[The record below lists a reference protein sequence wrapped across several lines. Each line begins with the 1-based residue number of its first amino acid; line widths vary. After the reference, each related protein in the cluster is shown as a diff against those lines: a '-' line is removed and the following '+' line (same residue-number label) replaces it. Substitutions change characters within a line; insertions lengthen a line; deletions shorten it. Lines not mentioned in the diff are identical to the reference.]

1 MAANISASP
10 NRATHST
17 AFKLLQTARARSAQ
31 SLALTGNLALSLI
44 SLAALIATSEGGTAL
59 AQTKGSSYDSLLRQ
73 ATQTADN
80 GNMLQAIN
88 NLTLTIE
95 KYPNR
100 PEAFLH
106 RALVRRQIG
115 DLKGAL
121 LDLDKALALQPN
133 YVSALIQRAAVRHRL
148 SDSKAAK
155 VDIERAVSLAP
166 GNAQAYAERS
176 AIKYAL
182 GDLQGALADYNTS
195 ATINPE
201 MGKRFNKALKPTV
214 NAGFNDYVKVNA
226 DQDSKGDSKGES
238 KAESKLETKPETRT
252 ETRAENKAEPI
263 KNIAIRT
270 SQIQADFKIEGNGLA
285 PDAVPPQLAQFTSGQ
300 AGQVQNQT
308 INTDKVKLV
317 KRQPLKAIGSNSANL
332 QTNLQTNLQAHNQ
345 AQSRAKNSAYGGQ
358 PAKAENANAQSKIN
372 SSPGKYTSRELAHL
386 NNEAAKAISA
396 KQFDKAIDMLEKIV
410 SSSPGYMHARD
421 NLVIAHN
428 NRGLQQALRNPKEA
442 IKEFRAALFL
452 DTAREVS
459 RRNLNSMMKEAGLN
473 PLDAAERS
481 REAAKLI
488 EAGDLDGAFVELS
501 EALRLQNDRGTRMQL
516 ARLID
521 KMENR
526 DSEQAAFAI
535 LENSPP
541 TSASNSQPNAQ
552 PYIEEQAAPSQESST
567 KLAQA
572 NEPAQTVQSDQ
583 NNHNIPNTPNET
595 PVPPSNISAAETAK
609 SEIDT
614 QPSQPS
620 QSSPPTQ
627 TTQSTQTAQPTPA
640 APPAV
645 TALIDNRP
653 PAFDS
658 ESLLSRIETSP
669 DDVLIVA
676 KQFLEEGN
684 YRDSEI
690 ILLKLVEAI
699 AHKSETQ
706 PDAVNKSMEAVREIA
721 LESLALIYQK
731 QSRLEQAETKLKE
744 LLKLVESK
752 SRDELHM
759 GKINSDLARL
769 TKTMGKLEES
779 AAYEAKAN
787 LILNKL
793 SNSQQ

>member
-1 MAANISASP
+1 M
-10 NRATHST
+10 
-17 AFKLLQTARARSAQ
+17 QTARARAAQ

-44 SLAALIATSEGGTAL
+44 SLAAFIATSEGGTAL

-155 VDIERAVSLAP
+155 IDIERAVSLAP

-226 DQDSKGDSKGES
+226 DQDSKGDSK
-238 KAESKLETKPETRT
+238 AESKLETKP

-317 KRQPLKAIGSNSANL
+317 KRQPLKAIGPNAANL
-332 QTNLQTNLQAHNQ
+332 QTNLQTHNQ

-552 PYIEEQAAPSQESST
+552 PYIEEQVVPSQESST

-572 NEPAQTVQSDQ
+572 NEPAQPVQSDQ
-583 NNHNIPNTPNET
+583 NNHNIPNET

-614 QPSQPS
+614 QPSQSS
-620 QSSPPTQ
+620 QSAPPTQ

-645 TALIDNRP
+645 TASIDNRP

-690 ILLKLVEAI
+690 ILLKLVETI

-731 QSRLEQAETKLKE
+731 QSRLEQAEAKLKE

-769 TKTMGKLEES
+769 TKIMGKLEES

>member
-1 MAANISASP
+1 MTSNV
-10 NRATHST
+10 
-17 AFKLLQTARARSAQ
+17 
-31 SLALTGNLALSLI
+31 ALSLI
-44 SLAALIATSEGGTAL
+44 ALAALIATTNGDIAL
-59 AQTKGSSYDSLLRQ
+59 AQTKGSGSSYDSLLRQ
-73 ATQTADN
+73 ATQIADN

-88 NLTLTIE
+88 NLSLTIE
-95 KYPNR
+95 RYPNR
-100 PEAFLH
+100 PEAYLH

-148 SDSKAAK
+148 SDSKSAK

-226 DQDSKGDSKGES
+226 DQ
-238 KAESKLETKPETRT
+238 ETKPESKQ
-252 ETRAENKAEPI
+252 ENKADIKQDAPI

-270 SQIQADFKIEGNGLA
+270 SQIQADFKLEGNGIA
-285 PDAVPPQLAQFTSGQ
+285 PDAIPPQLTQFTTGQ
-300 AGQVQNQT
+300 ASQSSQLQNQS

-317 KRQPLKAIGSNSANL
+317 KRQPLKAIGQAPAQTAVKSSANCGK
-332 QTNLQTNLQAHNQ
+332 A
-345 AQSRAKNSAYGGQ
+345 AKIESTS
-358 PAKAENANAQSKIN
+358 AQSKLN
-372 SSPGKYTSRELAHL
+372 GSPGKYTSRELAHL

-428 NRGLQQALRNPKEA
+428 NRGLQQALRNPQEA

-452 DTAREVS
+452 DAAREVS

-501 EALRLQNDRGTRMQL
+501 EAVRLQNDRSMRMQL

-521 KMENR
+521 KMESR

-541 TSASNSQPNAQ
+541 TTASNSQPSLENQGNTATS
-552 PYIEEQAAPSQESST
+552 PTSPATEIARSEKVEKVEKEQVTQGQTQEGALR
-567 KLAQA
+567 LAQA
-572 NEPAQTVQSDQ
+572 NEPAQAAQ
-583 NNHNIPNTPNET
+583 NNQSNPTNPTEPPFQAPPTIQTPDAPNSSSDAAPLAKE
-595 PVPPSNISAAETAK
+595 PAET
-609 SEIDT
+609 
-614 QPSQPS
+614 
-620 QSSPPTQ
+620 
-627 TTQSTQTAQPTPA
+627 
-640 APPAV
+640 V
-645 TALIDNRP
+645 DNRP

-690 ILLKLVEAI
+690 ILLKLVETI
-699 AHKSETQ
+699 KHKSETQ
-706 PDAVNKSMEAVREIA
+706 PDTVNKSMEAVREIA

-731 QSRLEQAETKLKE
+731 QSRFEMAEAKLKE
-744 LLKLVESK
+744 LLKVVESK

-769 TKTMGKLEES
+769 TKSMGKLEES

>member
-1 MAANISASP
+1 M
-10 NRATHST
+10 
-17 AFKLLQTARARSAQ
+17 QTARARAAQ

-44 SLAALIATSEGGTAL
+44 SLAAFIATSEGGTAL

-80 GNMLQAIN
+80 GNMLHAIN

-226 DQDSKGDSKGES
+226 DQDSKGES
-238 KAESKLETKPETRT
+238 KAESKLETKPETRA

-270 SQIQADFKIEGNGLA
+270 SQIQADFKIEGNGLT

-332 QTNLQTNLQAHNQ
+332 QTNLQAHSQ

-541 TSASNSQPNAQ
+541 TSASNSQTNAQ
-552 PYIEEQAAPSQESST
+552 PYIEEQVVPSQESSS

-572 NEPAQTVQSDQ
+572 NEPAQPVQSDQ
-583 NNHNIPNTPNET
+583 NNHNIPNTPNVT
-595 PVPPSNISAAETAK
+595 PVPPPSNIPVPSNIPAPETSK
-609 SEIDT
+609 SEIEAQPT
-614 QPSQPS
+614 QSA
-620 QSSPPTQ
+620 PPTQ
-627 TTQSTQTAQPTPA
+627 TTQSSQAQSSQAQPSQAQPAQAQSSQAQPTQA

-645 TALIDNRP
+645 TASIDNRP

-690 ILLKLVEAI
+690 ILLKLVETI

>member
-10 NRATHST
+10 NRATHS
-17 AFKLLQTARARSAQ
+17 AASQLMQIARARAAQ

-59 AQTKGSSYDSLLRQ
+59 AQTKGSSYESLLRQ
-73 ATQTADN
+73 ATQIADN

-88 NLTLTIE
+88 NLTLTID

-226 DQDSKGDSKGES
+226 DQESKG
-238 KAESKLETKPETRT
+238 ESKLETKP

-285 PDAVPPQLAQFTSGQ
+285 PDAVPSQLAQFTSGQ

-308 INTDKVKLV
+308 INTDRVKLV
-317 KRQPLKAIGSNSANL
+317 KRQPLKAIGPNAANL
-332 QTNLQTNLQAHNQ
+332 QTNLQTN
-345 AQSRAKNSAYGGQ
+345 KNSAHGGQ
-358 PAKAENANAQSKIN
+358 PAKAENAIAQSKIN

-541 TSASNSQPNAQ
+541 TSASNSQPNSQ
-552 PYIEEQAAPSQESST
+552 PSLEDQAVPSQESST

-572 NEPAQTVQSDQ
+572 NEPAQPVQTDQ
-583 NNHNIPNTPNET
+583 NNQNIPNTPNET
-595 PVPPSNISAAETAK
+595 PVPAPSNIPTPEASK
-609 SEIDT
+609 SQIDA
-614 QPSQPS
+614 QPS
-620 QSSPPTQ
+620 QSAPPTQ
-627 TTQSTQTAQPTPA
+627 TAQTTQTAQSSQAQPTPA
-640 APPAV
+640 APTAV

-690 ILLKLVEAI
+690 ILLKLVETI

-769 TKTMGKLEES
+769 TKSMGKLDES

>member
-10 NRATHST
+10 NRAIHST
-17 AFKLLQTARARSAQ
+17 AFKLLQTARARAAQ

-44 SLAALIATSEGGTAL
+44 SLTAFIATSEGGTAL

-226 DQDSKGDSKGES
+226 DQDSKGES
-238 KAESKLETKPETRT
+238 KAESKLETKPETRA

-317 KRQPLKAIGSNSANL
+317 KRQPLKAIGSNSANI

-526 DSEQAAFAI
+526 DSEQASFAI

-541 TSASNSQPNAQ
+541 TSASNSQTNAQ
-552 PYIEEQAAPSQESST
+552 PYIEEQVVPSQESST

-583 NNHNIPNTPNET
+583 NNHNIANET
-595 PVPPSNISAAETAK
+595 PVPPPSNIPVPSNIPAPETSK
-609 SEIDT
+609 SEIEA
-614 QPSQPS
+614 QPS
-620 QSSPPTQ
+620 QSAPPTQ
-627 TTQSTQTAQPTPA
+627 TTQSSQAQPTPA

-645 TALIDNRP
+645 TASIDNRP

>member
-10 NRATHST
+10 NRATNST
-17 AFKLLQTARARSAQ
+17 AFKLMQTARARAAQ

-44 SLAALIATSEGGTAL
+44 SLAAFIATSEGGTAL

-270 SQIQADFKIEGNGLA
+270 SQIQADFKIEGNGLT

-317 KRQPLKAIGSNSANL
+317 KRQPLKAIGSNSASL

-345 AQSRAKNSAYGGQ
+345 AQSRAKNSTFGGQ
-358 PAKAENANAQSKIN
+358 PAKAESANAQSKIN

-614 QPSQPS
+614 QPSQSS
-620 QSSPPTQ
+620 QSAPPTQ
-627 TTQSTQTAQPTPA
+627 TTQSSQTQPTPA